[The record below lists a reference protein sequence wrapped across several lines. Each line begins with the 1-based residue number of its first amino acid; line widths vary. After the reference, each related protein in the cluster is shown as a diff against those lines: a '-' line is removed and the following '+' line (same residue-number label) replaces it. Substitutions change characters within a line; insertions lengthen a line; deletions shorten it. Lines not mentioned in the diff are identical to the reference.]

1 MGKLDEWFNK
11 KKPAKGTAE
20 SIKQNPIEE
29 ISPDFMDKGAE
40 HVDPDALQ
48 TSKDEFHTA
57 SDMQDSILGLCSLL
71 SKKVSEK
78 EFEYEV
84 WIKKFQTYLTMSS
97 ERIMYS
103 SISNYIFGKD
113 EEELTTFETNIDY
126 VLHYVE
132 RKVAANTEDEQL
144 RRMFKSVLKFYDHA
158 NLAIQQ
164 QKLVT
169 RKRVD
174 LEEEVEEILTPKISE
189 ITKEMTSQLVGLVS
203 IFTALSFIVFGG
215 ISSLENMVTSL
226 QGTLKDQQSILPILI
241 LAMAWAFCMMN
252 LLFGFMYFV
261 IRITNLEKPVDENV
275 ANVVQRY
282 PVVFLC
288 DYTILALL
296 VLFSGMWFA
305 KTAAVGS
312 GIYKFLVNNHP
323 DITFAVAIL
332 AFILVFSI
340 LGAVLFGMYK
350 PEKKLNFGWLKRWK
364 SSCRE
369 QKNGTHS

>member
-1 MGKLDEWFNK
+1 MGKFDEWLK
-11 KKPAKGTAE
+11 KKPSKETAE
-20 SIKQNPIEE
+20 SVRQNPIEE

-40 HVDPDALQ
+40 HVGPDALQ

-78 EFEYEV
+78 EFEYEA

-144 RRMFKSVLKFYDHA
+144 RRTFKSVLKFYDHA

-169 RKRVD
+169 RKRID
-174 LEEEVEEILTPKISE
+174 LEEEVEDILTPKISE

-215 ISSLENMVTSL
+215 ISSLENMVTSM
-226 QGTLKDQQSILPILI
+226 QGTLNSQNTVLPIVI
-241 LAMAWAFCMMN
+241 LAIAWALCMVN

-261 IRITNLEKPVDENV
+261 IRITHLPKPIDEKAVNI
-275 ANVVQRY
+275 VQRY
-282 PVVFLC
+282 PIVFFSNYVL
-288 DYTILALL
+288 LALL
-296 VLFSGMWFA
+296 VLFGGMWFA
-305 KTAAVGS
+305 EKNGVGKN
-312 GIYKFLVNNHP
+312 IFN
-323 DITFAVAIL
+323 FAVNDHSTGTFWISCGVFM
-332 AFILVFSI
+332 AFFYW
-340 LGAVLFGMYK
+340 LGRKLLDWYK
-350 PEKKLNFGWLKRWK
+350 KKDVPAEAKAAQSNGSSDEAAKEK
-364 SSCRE
+364 
-369 QKNGTHS
+369 Q

>member
-57 SDMQDSILGLCSLL
+57 SDMQDSILGLCGLL

-84 WIKKFQTYLTMSS
+84 WIKKFQAYLTMSS

-169 RKRVD
+169 RKRID

-226 QGTLKDQQSILPILI
+226 QGTLKDQQSVLPILI

-261 IRITNLEKPVDENV
+261 IRITNLEKPAAEKA
-275 ANVVQRY
+275 ANIIQRY

-288 DYTILALL
+288 NYIILALL

-305 KTAAVGS
+305 EVNAVGKS
-312 GIYKFLVNNHP
+312 VFEFFVDAKHSTW
-323 DITFAVAIL
+323 TFWIFV
-332 AFILVFSI
+332 
-340 LGAVLFGMYK
+340 VLFIVF
-350 PEKKLNFGWLKRWK
+350 FGVLGWFLWKWYGSKK
-364 SSCRE
+364 SSE
-369 QKNGTHS
+369 K

>member
-1 MGKLDEWFNK
+1 
-11 KKPAKGTAE
+11 
-20 SIKQNPIEE
+20 
-29 ISPDFMDKGAE
+29 
-40 HVDPDALQ
+40 
-48 TSKDEFHTA
+48 
-57 SDMQDSILGLCSLL
+57 
-71 SKKVSEK
+71 
-78 EFEYEV
+78 
-84 WIKKFQTYLTMSS
+84 
-97 ERIMYS
+97 MYS

-169 RKRVD
+169 RKRID

-226 QGTLKDQQSILPILI
+226 QGTLKDQQSILPILV

-261 IRITNLEKPVDENV
+261 IRITNLEKPVDENA

-288 DYTILALL
+288 DYIILALL

-369 QKNGTHS
+369 RKNGTHS

>member
-164 QKLVT
+164 Q
-169 RKRVD
+169 
-174 LEEEVEEILTPKISE
+174 
-189 ITKEMTSQLVGLVS
+189 
-203 IFTALSFIVFGG
+203 
-215 ISSLENMVTSL
+215 
-226 QGTLKDQQSILPILI
+226 
-241 LAMAWAFCMMN
+241 N
-252 LLFGFMYFV
+252 L
-261 IRITNLEKPVDENV
+261 
-275 ANVVQRY
+275 
-282 PVVFLC
+282 
-288 DYTILALL
+288 
-296 VLFSGMWFA
+296 
-305 KTAAVGS
+305 
-312 GIYKFLVNNHP
+312 
-323 DITFAVAIL
+323 
-332 AFILVFSI
+332 
-340 LGAVLFGMYK
+340 
-350 PEKKLNFGWLKRWK
+350 
-364 SSCRE
+364 
-369 QKNGTHS
+369 